1 MIQKNRS
8 VTGNRAIEITEAE
21 QTKRIKGEEDSL
33 RGLWDNTKHTNMD
46 TRRVPEGEEKGAQNT
61 FEEL

>member
-33 RGLWDNTKHTNMD
+33 RGLWDNIKCANICIMK
-46 TRRVPEGEEKGAQNT
+46 VPEGEERKKGLRNI
-61 FEEL
+61 

>member
-33 RGLWDNTKHTNMD
+33 RGLWDNIKHMNIHIIGVKE
-46 TRRVPEGEEKGAQNT
+46 REERGRSR
-61 FEEL
+61 ECI